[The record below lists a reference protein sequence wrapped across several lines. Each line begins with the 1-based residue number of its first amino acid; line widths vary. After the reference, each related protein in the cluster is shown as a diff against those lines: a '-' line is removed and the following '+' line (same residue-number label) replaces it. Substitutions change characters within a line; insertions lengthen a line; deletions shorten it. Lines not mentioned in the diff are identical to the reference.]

1 MAKEV
6 KTKSPNKKTA
16 IYTPNV
22 SCEIVEDECDEGVD
36 NDEESLMAFMK
47 TLHGEARARFGDLL
61 KSLAE
66 RDDFIENVENLLIE
80 EKERVELREHEL
92 HEESVMRASLEE
104 AVSFHKIDFV
114 KTDDELQLA

>member
-6 KTKSPNKKTA
+6 KTKSKPKRPDN
-16 IYTPNV
+16 YTPNV

-47 TLHGEARARFGDLL
+47 TLHGKARAHFGDLL

-66 RDDFIENVENLLIE
+66 HDDFIENIENLLIE
-80 EKERVELREHEL
+80 E
-92 HEESVMRASLEE
+92 
-104 AVSFHKIDFV
+104 
-114 KTDDELQLA
+114 